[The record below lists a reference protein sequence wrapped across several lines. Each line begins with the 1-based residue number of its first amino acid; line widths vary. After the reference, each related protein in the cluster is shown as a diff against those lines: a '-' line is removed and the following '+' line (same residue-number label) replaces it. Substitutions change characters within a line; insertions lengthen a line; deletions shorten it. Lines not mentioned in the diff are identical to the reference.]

1 MADVLKVKTEKL
13 QETAGQFKSHQAN
26 LQTAYLTMSDAVRS
40 LDTTW
45 NGEAS
50 EQFKAQFD
58 SMYKNLSQTEQKMGR
73 HLSLRLIWGRAQAAR
88 FPQRKRAN
96 TRLLTIKPI
105 KRFTVRG

>member
-1 MADVLKVKTEKL
+1 MADILKVTPEEL
-13 QETAGQFKSHQAN
+13 QATANQFKSYQSN

-58 SMYKNLSQTEQKMGR
+58 AMYKNLSQTEEKMNDAIEE
-73 HLSLRLIWGRAQAAR
+73 LLQAHDIYQEAED
-88 FPQRKRAN
+88 A
-96 TRLLTIKPI
+96 IKGQVDTLEEGTSP
-105 KRFTVRG
+105 FA

>member
-1 MADVLKVKTEKL
+1 MADVLKVTPEKL
-13 QETAGQFKSHQAN
+13 QETAGQFKSHQSN

-58 SMYKNLSQTEQKMGR
+58 SMYKNLSQTEAKMKDAIDELLKANEIFSTTETEIGNTVG
-73 HLSLRLIWGRAQAAR
+73 SLDQGTDP
-88 FPQRKRAN
+88 FS
-96 TRLLTIKPI
+96 
-105 KRFTVRG
+105 